1 MSTINITLPAAA
13 PGTEYQEAVTLTGQ
27 RPFKILASSLPA
39 GMKASII
46 GDQLIFSGTPTG
58 TGTSFE
64 IVVDVAS
71 GCSTCPSDQII
82 AELPFSTTVD
92 ACPCTE
98 VAFKLPLPVL
108 PDAIVGKPYY
118 AEIELTGTGPF
129 ELCGGSVPYCLK
141 AEIIGSRIVITGSV
155 KQKVDGAR
163 VLLAVKNNC
172 SCGCVDI
179 SLPIAILAAP
189 CSYTWSMSPISVQAG
204 GVITTTVQLPPGCPA
219 SATLAL
225 DVFDLNSATP
235 TVPITTVNPPNGVS
249 TYTTQAADT
258 GQHLAFKPAALQLP
272 CLEGCTP
279 RVAQTERIVTPS
291 TACSFGWSMV
301 PSNPSVGQ
309 TVTTTVT
316 LPSGCPPSAVLMLS
330 VFDLNSATPT
340 VPVSTV
346 PVPAGVSTYVIQ
358 PSDVGQN
365 LEFRLAAS
373 QNACLT
379 GALPCNTVTTRTVI
393 GVAPTCVIDW
403 DIYPATITV
412 GQTTQ
417 LRVLSGPPN
426 CSLQFQ
432 AYQSDGVTAIPGA
445 LVTLLTNASGAAS
458 TTPAACTGAGV
469 AIWKPVTP
477 QPSACASGCTFSVSQ
492 RTSTCTEVTTTC
504 GLSGTATGAPCTNG
518 LWFANLAGIPLGATV
533 EFQVFNG
540 ATVVVSGVQ
549 VVNSTVTSLT
559 QSVNAVNTHVI
570 FSIPATPGCSVRID
584 NPCNLTPTP
593 KYYCTSG
600 NCAPAL
606 AAPAGAS
613 GPFATLA
620 ACQAACSTVGCDLQ
634 VVPLDVPSPL
644 PPPGSTLDQSA
655 VAGTGW
661 TTNFTASPG
670 VVFSASGMPAGMYGN
685 QTGTL
690 YTISWP
696 TPVAGTYTFNVTGA
710 KSGCSN
716 VTYQVRLT
724 VTTLGSACATLSITA
739 AQGTSTYTPPNGTTF
754 NAAGQLLT
762 TTVTGNVGG
771 TYTIDGAGTIDGA
784 PFNIT
789 SAVQTIGAGGS
800 NTFNAPINQYTQ
812 YDVTWSLVPAGPNP
826 VTVCPASTPIR
837 ITGSTCVTADLV
849 QSASGYVLTVK
860 APTGAIAVP
869 FTTSFGGPAYGGSA
883 VCADG
888 AFGVVDSTRT
898 TNSSGGGNQ
907 FIYNVTGLPS
917 GYTAAVKVSL
927 NPGTSQLSHQMC
939 GTTCFEVS
947 IP

>member
-13 PGTEYQEAVTLTGQ
+13 TGTEYQEAVTLTGQ

-39 GMKASII
+39 GMQASVI

-108 PDAIVGKPYY
+108 PDATVGKPYY

-179 SLPIAILAAP
+179 SLPITILAAP

-225 DVFDLNSATP
+225 DVFDVNSATP
-235 TVPITTVNPPNGVS
+235 TVPIATVNVPNGVS
-249 TYTTQAADT
+249 TYTTQASDT
-258 GQHLAFKPAALQLP
+258 GQHLVFKPAALQSP

-279 RVAQTERIVTPS
+279 RVAQTERKVTPS
-291 TACSFGWSMV
+291 TTCSYGWSMV
-301 PSNPSVGQ
+301 PSNPAVGQ

-316 LPSGCPPSAVLMLS
+316 LPPGCPPSATLMLN
-330 VFDLNSATPT
+330 VYDLNSATPT
-340 VPVSTV
+340 IPVSTI

-379 GALPCNTVTTRTVI
+379 GALPCNSVTTRTVI
-393 GVAPTCVIDW
+393 GGAPTCVINW
-403 DIYPATITV
+403 DIYPATVTV

-432 AYQSDGVTAIPGA
+432 AYQSDGVTPLPGA
-445 LVTLLTNASGAAS
+445 LVTLLTNSSGVAATS
-458 TTPAACTGAGV
+458 PAACTGAGV
-469 AIWKPVTP
+469 AIWKPVIP
-477 QPSACASGCTFSVSQ
+477 QPNVCASGCTFSVPQ
-492 RTSTCTEVTTTC
+492 RTSTCTAVASTCELILTGTCTAGVVTYQVQGAVVGHLYAIRARVGGIWTGWSDMFSPAASSTFTLTYSGNPSAIQVRDTNDPNLCASNELATC
-504 GLSGTATGAPCTNG
+504 GGVTVTNYYCLSGT
-518 LWFANLAGIPLGATV
+518 
-533 EFQVFNG
+533 
-540 ATVVVSGVQ
+540 
-549 VVNSTVTSLT
+549 
-559 QSVNAVNTHVI
+559 
-570 FSIPATPGCSVRID
+570 
-584 NPCNLTPTP
+584 
-593 KYYCTSG
+593 
-600 NCAPAL
+600 CAPASS
-606 AAPAGAS
+606 APAGAS
-613 GPFATLA
+613 GPYTSMS
-620 ACQAACSTVGCDLQ
+620 ACQSACGSSGGC
-634 VVPLDVPSPL
+634 VADVFPPDDFSPA
-644 PPPGSTLDQSA
+644 PPPGSTINTTG
-655 VAGTGW
+655 VAGVPWNMSFVG
-661 TTNFTASPG
+661 G
-670 VVFSASGMPAGMYGN
+670 VGVTFSTVGLPAGMAGT
-685 QTGTL
+685 QTGTVFDL
-690 YTISWP
+690 DWPNPLVGIYTFTITGSKP
-696 TPVAGTYTFNVTGA
+696 GCTSTTYT
-710 KSGCSN
+710 
-716 VTYQVRLT
+716 VRLT
-724 VTTLGSACATLSITA
+724 ITA
-739 AQGTSTYTPPNGTTF
+739 SGALCTSLSLVVAQGSSAYAPLAGSTF
-754 NAAGQLLT
+754 NAADQLLV

-771 TYTIDGAGTIDGA
+771 TYTLNGVGTVNGA
-784 PFNIT
+784 PYAFV
-789 SAVQTIGAGGS
+789 SPVQTIGPGGV
-800 NTFNAPINQYTQ
+800 NTFSAPVGQYAD
-812 YDVTWSLVPAGPNP
+812 YDVTWTVTPAGASP
-826 VTVCPASTPIR
+826 VTLCASGTSKR
-837 ITGSTCVTADLV
+837 IQGSTCLVAQLV
-849 QSASGYVLTVK
+849 QGASGYVLTVS
-860 APTGAIAVP
+860 APGGAIAVP
-869 FTTSFGGPAYGGSA
+869 FTAKFGGPSFGGSA
-883 VCADG
+883 LCVDN
-888 AFGVVDSTRT
+888 AFGVVNSALTTDSA
-898 TNSSGGGNQ
+898 GGGNQ
-907 FIYNVTGLPS
+907 FTLNVTGLPS
-917 GYTAAVKVSL
+917 GYTAAIAVAL
-927 NPGTSQLSHQMC
+927 NPGTSQLTHQMC

>member
-13 PGTEYQEAVTLTGQ
+13 TGTEYQEAVTLTGQ
-27 RPFKILASSLPA
+27 RPFKILACSLPA
-39 GMKASII
+39 GMKASVI

-108 PDAIVGKPYY
+108 PDATVGKPYY

-258 GQHLAFKPAALQLP
+258 GQHLVFKPAALQLP

-291 TACSFGWSMV
+291 TTCSFGWSMV

-316 LPSGCPPSAVLMLS
+316 LPPGCPPSAVLMLS
-330 VFDLNSATPT
+330 VYDLNSATPT
-340 VPVSTV
+340 VPVSTI

-358 PSDVGQN
+358 PSDVGQR

-379 GALPCNTVTTRTVI
+379 GALPCNSVTTRTVS

-403 DIYPATITV
+403 DIHPATVTV

-432 AYQSDGVTAIPGA
+432 AYQSDGVTPLPGA
-445 LVTLLTNASGAAS
+445 LVTLLTDASGVAATS
-458 TTPAACTGAGV
+458 PAACTGAGV
-469 AIWKPVTP
+469 AIWKPVLP
-477 QPSACASGCTFSVSQ
+477 QPNVCASGCTFSVPQ
-492 RTSTCTEVTTTC
+492 RTSTCTATPTTC
-504 GLSGTATGAPCTNG
+504 NLQ
-518 LWFANLAGIPLGATV
+518 LFAAGCNAG
-533 EFQVFNG
+533 VFNG
-540 ATVVVSGVQ
+540 QVQ
-549 VVNSTVTSLT
+549 N
-559 QSVNAVNTHVI
+559 
-570 FSIPATPGCSVRID
+570 ATPGAVYEFREMIGGVWGSWVTWGTAVFSAFSVVSAN
-584 NPCNLTPTP
+584 NPQKYQVREFANPTCASNEVDACGSGP
-593 KYYCTSG
+593 TLNYYCLSG
-600 NCAPAL
+600 NCAPA
-606 AAPAGAS
+606 ASAPSGAS
-613 GPFATLA
+613 GPYATLS
-620 ACQAACSTVGCDLQ
+620 ACSSACGSSGGCVAQ
-634 VVPLDVPSPL
+634 VSPPDDFSPA
-644 PPPGSTLDQSA
+644 PPPGSTINTTG
-655 VAGTGW
+655 VAGVPWNMSFVG
-661 TTNFTASPG
+661 G
-670 VVFSASGMPAGMYGN
+670 VGVTFSTVGLPAGMAGV
-685 QTGTL
+685 QTGTVFDL
-690 YTISWP
+690 NWPNPLVGIYTFTITGSK
-696 TPVAGTYTFNVTGA
+696 AGCTSTTYT
-710 KSGCSN
+710 
-716 VTYQVRLT
+716 VRLT
-724 VTTLGSACATLSITA
+724 ITAGGTSCTSLNIVA
-739 AQGTSTYTPPNGTTF
+739 AQGSSAYAPLGGNVF
-754 NAAGQLLT
+754 NAADQLLV

-771 TYTIDGAGTIDGA
+771 TYTLNGVGTVNGL
-784 PFNIT
+784 PY
-789 SAVQTIGAGGS
+789 SLVSPVQTIGPGGV
-800 NTFNAPINQYTQ
+800 NTFSAPVGQYAD
-812 YDVTWSLVPAGPNP
+812 YDVTWSIVPAGASPI
-826 VTVCPASTPIR
+826 TLCPSNTSKR
-837 ITGSTCVTADLV
+837 IQGSTCLVAQLV
-849 QSASGYVLTVK
+849 QGASGYVLTVS
-860 APTGAIAVP
+860 APGGAIAVP
-869 FTTSFGGPAYGGSA
+869 FTAKFGGPSFGGSA
-883 VCADG
+883 LCVDN
-888 AFGVVDSTRT
+888 AFGVVNSALTTDSA
-898 TNSSGGGNQ
+898 GGGNQ
-907 FIYNVTGLPS
+907 FTLNVTGLPP
-917 GYTAAVKVSL
+917 GYTAAIAVAL
-927 NPGTSQLSHQMC
+927 NPGTSQLTHQMC